1 MELILEGGFSVSTD
15 FETIILSICLVLLVE
30 NIEILVT
37 FLLLLFLLAIGIWD
51 SFLSTFTIATSNF
64 HEAVV

>member
-1 MELILEGGFSVSTD
+1 MQNKTRDTEVSLNFLIGNGTYVGGTILGFYTD

-37 FLLLLFLLAIGIWD
+37 FLLLLFLLAIGI
-51 SFLSTFTIATSNF
+51 
-64 HEAVV
+64 